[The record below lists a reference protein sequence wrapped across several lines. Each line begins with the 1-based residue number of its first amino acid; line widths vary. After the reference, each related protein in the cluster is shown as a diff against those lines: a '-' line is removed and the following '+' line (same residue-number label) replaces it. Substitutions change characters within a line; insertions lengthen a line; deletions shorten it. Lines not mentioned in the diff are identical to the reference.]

1 MFLATKCEIKNY
13 FSEDG
18 VFSTLTKP
26 GAALFICKSRHTL
39 KIAHDEVPVYT
50 LFGSQNCLKGLD
62 GRDLRVHKMEGTD
75 FARSAWRSNSIYQK
89 PMT

>member
-1 MFLATKCEIKNY
+1 LFLATKCEIKNY

-62 GRDLRVHKMEGTD
+62 GRILGFIRWRVQILPGVHGDLIPYTK
-75 FARSAWRSNSIYQK
+75 SQ
-89 PMT
+89 

>member
-1 MFLATKCEIKNY
+1 LATKCVINSY

-26 GAALFICKSRHTL
+26 GAAHFICKSRCTL
-39 KIAHDEVPVYT
+39 KIAHDELPAYT
-50 LFGSQNCLKGLD
+50 IFGSQNCLKGLD

-75 FARSAWRSNSIYQK
+75 FAR
-89 PMT
+89 